1 MADRIKKH
9 DTCKIDTRSPYPL
22 KARLPKIA
30 EDIIDSCNDQECYT
44 HIDYEPIPSK
54 EDVIDIIN
62 RLREILF
69 PGYFSRGKIDPVNLK
84 YAMGQSPNRSVT
96 VSGMTVYDMINP
108 AASVMNRD
116 INWPCSF

>member
-69 PGYFSRGKIDPVNLK
+69 PGYFSRGKIDP
-84 YAMGQSPNRSVT
+84 NRSVT